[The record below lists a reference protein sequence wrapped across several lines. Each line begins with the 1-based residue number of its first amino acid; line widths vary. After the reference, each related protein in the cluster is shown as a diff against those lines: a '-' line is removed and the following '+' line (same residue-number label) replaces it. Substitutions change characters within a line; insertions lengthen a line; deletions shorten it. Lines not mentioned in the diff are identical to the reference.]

1 MRFQWVLS
9 DFGSTRNGVVAKAG
23 VARVYRRKGGGKK
36 KGRQQGSSEGFVH
49 FYKNSLSER
58 LLQKGFL
65 QRGRAWHMK
74 EHQRHGAENKRED
87 EP

>member
-1 MRFQWVLS
+1 MESSLKR
-9 DFGSTRNGVVAKAG
+9 GSRECT
-23 VARVYRRKGGGKK
+23 GGKEEEK

-74 EHQRHGAENKRED
+74 EHQRHRAENKRKK